1 MWLLADLIIK
11 VTLGIGGVVELLI
24 TMCIRV
30 NRSTFLQ
37 NIIYMYE
44 TWNGS

>member
-11 VTLGIGGVVELLI
+11 VMLCIGRVVELLI

-30 NRSTFLQ
+30 GRSTFLQ

-44 TWNGS
+44 TWNRS